1 MPAIQIPGTNIT
13 YGWQEREKGWGPGMN
28 TNLLVM
34 GQVARGSVISRQ
46 QSAPPLNPSEGDA
59 YLVPAGAT
67 GEWLGEQDKI
77 AAFHSDAWLYIE
89 PFGSPVLI
97 EDENVHVYWNG
108 GAYEVL
114 GGVGD
119 LKGPTS
125 STDGEVPRFDG
136 VTGKVLQ
143 GSPVRINDPGNMY
156 GHGAVIKEVAS
167 TTYTLQES
175 DCGKILH
182 FTHVDGCTVTCP
194 GPTALAYSSNIQ
206 CVLVQKSAGP
216 VTVAE
221 DAEST
226 VHSSGDLFS
235 TAQLNAELAL
245 YRYSATDYQLGGER
259 A

>member
-46 QSAPPLNPSEGDA
+46 QSAPPVSPEEGDA

-77 AAFHSDAWLYIE
+77 AAFHSGAWLYIE
-89 PFGSPVLI
+89 PFGSPVLV
-97 EDENVHVYWNG
+97 EDESVHVYWNG
-108 GAYEVL
+108 GTYQVL

-119 LKGPTS
+119 LKGPAS
-125 STDGEVPRFDG
+125 SSDGEVALFSG
-136 VTGKVLQ
+136 TSGKSVK
-143 GSPVRINDPGNMY
+143 GSPLRVDSDGNLW
-156 GHGAVIKEVAS
+156 GHGAKVKAISS
-167 TTYTLQES
+167 TTYTLEES

-194 GPTALAYSSNIQ
+194 GPTALSYASNIQ
-206 CVLVQKSAGP
+206 CVLVQKAAGAI
-216 VTVAE
+216 TVAE

-235 TAQLNAELAL
+235 TAKLNAELAL
-245 YRYSATDYQLGGER
+245 YRYSAADYQLGGER